1 MVDLWLT
8 SSNLKRL
15 TRRFL
20 ENSIVVRL
28 GLQVEKVLGYRRW
41 RNCIEY
47 RGVGILSVG
56 RGMHLS
62 IVLITVAEKSY
73 PTSWFG

>member
-1 MVDLWLT
+1 M
-8 SSNLKRL
+8 KRL

-41 RNCIEY
+41 RNYIEY
-47 RGVGILSVG
+47 RGVGILLSVG
-56 RGMHLS
+56 KDMHLLS
-62 IVLITVAEKSY
+62 IVLITVAQKSI
-73 PTSWFG
+73 SHH